1 MSSKIK
7 PGSST
12 RDLIESIAKA
22 LPTDIRAEYYRE
34 MMYCRSLQENDE
46 ILRVL
51 RAMQFLTLLMEQV
64 PARVITERQK
74 LEGLF
79 SEAAQSIKTIL
90 RSSESYQKQMDE
102 RLIRLPTTIAGGIQP
117 ETIAANIN
125 ESLHQQFVASTIPQT
140 AKALTVIAEQLKNVS
155 SEFGR
160 TASALGSSY
169 RGAVEEARQAIEKM
183 NAAVTGAAENA
194 KRAAQ
199 DLSAK
204 FRSAYW
210 SLLIGLTL
218 TAVLAGV
225 LMGVLF
231 VREFD
236 PPQENIIER
245 VIVPVESIPAVKP
258 GKR

>member
-1 MSSKIK
+1 
-7 PGSST
+7 
-12 RDLIESIAKA
+12 
-22 LPTDIRAEYYRE
+22 
-34 MMYCRSLQENDE
+34 
-46 ILRVL
+46 
-51 RAMQFLTLLMEQV
+51 
-64 PARVITERQK
+64 
-74 LEGLF
+74 
-79 SEAAQSIKTIL
+79 
-90 RSSESYQKQMDE
+90 
-102 RLIRLPTTIAGGIQP
+102 
-117 ETIAANIN
+117 
-125 ESLHQQFVASTIPQT
+125 
-140 AKALTVIAEQLKNVS
+140 
-155 SEFGR
+155 
-160 TASALGSSY
+160 
-169 RGAVEEARQAIEKM
+169 VEEARQAIEKM